1 MIQDLTAVRQTNINR
16 AMCERRFLA
25 FDIGAESGRAIVATL
40 AGGRVSLR
48 EIHRFPNGPVQLFG
62 RLHWDVYALLDELKK
77 GLAVCAAE
85 APAIESL
92 AVDTWGVD
100 FGLLAADGS
109 LLGLPFAY
117 REPRNIPA
125 MRALLE
131 RLPFEALYERTGI
144 QLLPFNSIFQLQAL
158 AAHNAPLLSAA
169 DRLLFLPDLLTYFLT
184 GAAVNEATISS
195 TSGMIDPRTRDWAG
209 DLLAVLGLPPGL
221 VRSPLEPGNLVG
233 SLLPAVARETG
244 LRQVPVTATAG
255 HDTAAAVAAVP
266 AQGGRWA
273 YISSGTWSLVGVETR
288 APLIT
293 ERTRELNFTNE
304 GGVGGTVRF
313 LKNVAGLWLVQRCRR
328 LWNARSPVGYDDLKR
343 LAEAAPAFGSLVD
356 PDAPEFLNP
365 DDMPESIRGF
375 CRRTGQTP
383 PEGQGPIIRCVLESL
398 ALKYRAV
405 LDDLAEVAPAPI
417 ETVHIIG
424 GGSQNWVL
432 NRFTADATG
441 RTVVAGPVE
450 ATALGN
456 ILGQALALGLV
467 GSLEEARRIVAGSF
481 RLETYEPRPSPRWDE
496 AYGRFRRVVESAR
509 QGEAP

>member
-1 MIQDLTAVRQTNINR
+1 MSGH
-16 AMCERRFLA
+16 RFLA
-25 FDIGAESGRAIVATL
+25 FDIGAESGRAMVGTL
-40 AGGRVSLR
+40 VDGRLELR
-48 EIHRFPNGPVQLFG
+48 EIHRFPNGPISLFG
-62 RLHWDVYALLDELKK
+62 RLHWDVYALLEELKK

-85 APAIESL
+85 CPSVESL

-125 MRALLE
+125 MRAFLE
-131 RLPFEALYERTGI
+131 RVPIERLYDRTGI
-144 QLLPFNSIFQLQAL
+144 QLLPFNSIFQLHAL
-158 AAHNAPLLSAA
+158 SIHNAPLLRAA
-169 DRLLFLPDLLTYFLT
+169 DRLLFMPDLLTYFLS

-195 TSGMIDPRTRDWAG
+195 TSQLIDPRTRDWAG
-209 DLLAVLGLPPGL
+209 DLLAEMGLAPSL
-221 VRSPLEPGNLVG
+221 VRRPIEPGNLIG

-244 LRQVPVTATAG
+244 LRRVPVAATAG

-273 YISSGTWSLVGVETR
+273 YISSGTWSLVGIETP
-288 APLIT
+288 APLINP
-293 ERTRELNFTNE
+293 RTRTLNFTNE

-328 LWNARSPVGYDDLKR
+328 LWNAQSPVGYDDLKR
-343 LAEAAPAFGSLVD
+343 LAEQAPPFAAFVD

-365 DDMPESIRGF
+365 EDMPESIRGF
-375 CRRTGQTP
+375 CRRTGQRP

-405 LDDLAEVAPAPI
+405 LDDLASVVPEPI

-450 ATALGN
+450 ATAIGN
-456 ILGQALALGLV
+456 ILGQALALGRV
-467 GSLEEARRIVAGSF
+467 GSLEEARRIVAASF
-481 RLETYEPRPSPRWDE
+481 RLETYEPHPSPAWDE
-496 AYGRFRRVVESAR
+496 AFGRFLRIAESAR
-509 QGEAP
+509 TGDTP

>member
-1 MIQDLTAVRQTNINR
+1 MSGH
-16 AMCERRFLA
+16 RFLA
-25 FDIGAESGRAIVATL
+25 FDIGAESGRAMVATL
-40 AGGRVSLR
+40 ADGRIDLR
-48 EIHRFPNGPVQLFG
+48 EIHRFPNGPISLFG
-62 RLHWDVYALLDELKK
+62 RLHWDVYALLEELKK
-77 GLAVCAAE
+77 GLAVCAVE
-85 APAIESL
+85 DPSIESL

-125 MRALLE
+125 MRAFLE
-131 RLPFEALYERTGI
+131 RVPVEALYERTGI

-158 AAHNAPLLSAA
+158 ATHNAPLLRAA
-169 DRLLFLPDLLTYFLT
+169 DRLLFMPDLLTYFLT

-195 TSGMIDPRTRDWAG
+195 TSQMIDPRTRDWAA
-209 DLLAVLGLPPGL
+209 DILAELGLPPAL
-221 VRSPLEPGNLVG
+221 VRRPIEPGNLVG
-233 SLLPAVARETG
+233 SLLPAIARETG
-244 LRQVPVTATAG
+244 LRQVPIVATAG
-255 HDTAAAVAAVP
+255 HDTAAAVASVP
-266 AQGGRWA
+266 AKDGGWA
-273 YISSGTWSLVGVETR
+273 YISSGTWSLVGIETPT
-288 APLIT
+288 PLIT
-293 ERTRELNFTNE
+293 PRTRELNFTNE
-304 GGVGGTVRF
+304 SGVGGTVRF

-328 LWNARSPVGYDDLKR
+328 QWNAQSPVGYDDLKR
-343 LAEAAPAFGSLVD
+343 LAEQAPPFGAFVD

-365 DDMPESIRGF
+365 EDMPESIRGF
-375 CRRTGQTP
+375 CRRTGQAP

-405 LDDLAEVAPAPI
+405 LDDLASLIPEPI

-441 RTVVAGPVE
+441 RVVVAGPVE

-467 GSLEEARRIVAGSF
+467 GSLEEARRIVAASF
-481 RLETYEPRPSPRWDE
+481 RLETYEPHPSPLWDE
-496 AYGRFRRVVESAR
+496 AYGRFRRIVESVR
-509 QGEAP
+509 TGETP